1 MKSHANLTLLAH
13 KKRSSALSYTLV
25 VLLYINGAS
34 SWGQSLETNTVTR
47 EIDRLTTQIDH
58 QQQQSDNLHDEVN
71 QMEKKISD
79 IDKTVYSNE
88 QKIEALLNRLQTANK
103 QKEGLEVD
111 VETER
116 AALAQQLVAMYTAGD
131 QSYLRLLLRQDNPS
145 DISRTLRY
153 FEYLNQH
160 RSKKITTI
168 NSSIEKIRSLTHQME
183 KDRLQL
189 TELENNLTGQKQA
202 LQSTIAL
209 REDVLQRLNNEIRI
223 KQNQVERLRIQEAKL
238 QTKFDELAA
247 RAEQEKSTSSP
258 EPAEPKPVEPKAA
271 KPVATA
277 AVKPPTQAAEPAMTE
292 LAQKPTKPPAEAVTS
307 EFTSNKAFSTLKGR
321 LPAPVNGQVL
331 HAYGSQRNEK
341 QNWQGMVI
349 AAQGGSKVRAVARGK
364 IAYVGQMDGYGFL
377 TIIEHDRNYMTL
389 YAYNRANYKQVGE
402 VVNAGDVIAAVG
414 SSGGQEQNALYFEV
428 RRGRALQNPAQWLR

>member
-1 MKSHANLTLLAH
+1 MKPQLKIHLLVIQPL
-13 KKRSSALSYTLV
+13 KSALGFLSLC
-25 VLLYINGAS
+25 LLCNLA
-34 SWGQSLETNTVTR
+34 WGQSLESSTVTR
-47 EIDRLTTQIDH
+47 EIDRLNTQIDR
-58 QQQQSDNLHDEVN
+58 QQQQSVNLNDEVN

-79 IDKTVYSNE
+79 IDKTAYSNE

-103 QKEGLEVD
+103 QKEKLDAEV
-111 VETER
+111 EIQR

-160 RSKKITTI
+160 RSTKLAALNT
-168 NSSIEKIRSLTHQME
+168 SIEKVQTLTNQME

-189 TELENNLTGQKQA
+189 TGLEETLNGQKKS

-209 REDVLQRLNNEIRI
+209 RETALQRLKNEIRL
-223 KQNQVERLRIQEAKL
+223 KQGQVENLRIQEAKL

-247 RAEQEKSTSSP
+247 RSEAAPTPNLAEKPSSQTETTKPTEP
-258 EPAEPKPVEPKAA
+258 ETTEVAQKIEPS
-271 KPVATA
+271 
-277 AVKPPTQAAEPAMTE
+277 PTQT
-292 LAQKPTKPPAEAVTS
+292 LKS
-307 EFTSNKAFSTLKGR
+307 EFSSNKPFSSLKGQM
-321 LPAPVNGQVL
+321 PAPVNGQVL

-341 QNWQGMVI
+341 QNWQGLVI
-349 AAQGGSKVRAVARGK
+349 AAQGGTKVKAVAPGK

-389 YAYNRANYKQVGE
+389 YAYNRANYKQVGDQ
-402 VVNAGDVIAAVG
+402 VNAGDVIAAVG
-414 SSGGQEQNALYFEV
+414 SSGGQEQDALYFEI
-428 RRGRALQNPAQWLR
+428 RKGRSLQNPAQWLR

>member
-13 KKRSSALSYTLV
+13 NKRRLALGYTLMF
-25 VLLYINGAS
+25 LLCTSWAS

-88 QKIEALLNRLQTANK
+88 QKIETLLDRLQTANK
-103 QKEGLEVD
+103 QKESLEAD
-111 VETER
+111 VETQR

-209 REDVLQRLNNEIRI
+209 REDVLKRLNNEIRI

-247 RAEQEKSTSSP
+247 RAEREPSTSSP
-258 EPAEPKPVEPKAA
+258 EPIEPKPVEPKPP
-271 KPVATA
+271 KPVATTT
-277 AVKPPTQAAEPAMTE
+277 KPPAQAAEPAMTE
-292 LAQKPTKPPAEAVTS
+292 LAQKTAKPPAEEVTS
-307 EFTSNKAFSTLKGR
+307 EVTSNKAFSTLKGR

>member
-1 MKSHANLTLLAH
+1 MNPQALHLLAQD
-13 KKRSSALSYTLV
+13 KLSSALSCTLLFLV
-25 VLLYINGAS
+25 ATS
-34 SWGQSLETNTVTR
+34 SWGQSLESTAVTR

-58 QQQQSDNLHDEVN
+58 QQQQSETMHDEVN

-79 IDKTVYSNE
+79 IDKTIYTNE
-88 QKIEALLNRLQTANK
+88 QKIETLLNRLQTANK
-103 QKEGLEVD
+103 QKESLEAE
-111 VETER
+111 VETQR

-153 FEYLNQH
+153 FEYLNEH
-160 RSKKITTI
+160 RSTKITTI
-168 NSSIEKIRSLTHQME
+168 NTSIEKIRSLTHQME

-189 TELENNLTGQKQA
+189 TELESSLTGQKKA

-209 REDVLQRLNNEIRI
+209 REEILQRLNNEIRI

-247 RAEQEKSTSSP
+247 RAEQDPSTST
-258 EPAEPKPVEPKAA
+258 EPAETKPAETK
-271 KPVATA
+271 
-277 AVKPPTQAAEPAMTE
+277 PTQAAQAVIATPPATQAAAPAMTE
-292 LAQKPTKPPAEAVTS
+292 LAQKPTKPSTEELS
-307 EFTSNKAFSTLKGR
+307 SDFSSNKAFSTLKGR
-321 LPAPVNGQVL
+321 LPAPVKGQVL

-402 VVNAGDVIAAVG
+402 EVNAGDVIAAVG
-414 SSGGQEQNALYFEV
+414 SSGGQEQDALYFEV

>member
-1 MKSHANLTLLAH
+1 MKPQSTYPTFIRWLLL
-13 KKRSSALSYTLV
+13 SSLSCLS
-25 VLLYINGAS
+25 LLGLNDV
-34 SWGQSLETNTVTR
+34 SWGQSLESSTVTR
-47 EIDRLTTQIDH
+47 EIDRLKTQIDR
-58 QQQQSDNLHDEVN
+58 QQQQSETLNDEVT

-79 IDKTVYSNE
+79 IDKTAYSNE

-103 QKEGLEVD
+103 QKEKLDAE
-111 VETER
+111 VETQR

-153 FEYLNQH
+153 FEYLNEH
-160 RSKKITTI
+160 RTEKIAALNT
-168 NSSIEKIRSLTHQME
+168 SIEKVRALTNQME

-189 TELENNLTGQKQA
+189 TGLEETLGGQKKS

-223 KQNQVERLRIQEAKL
+223 KQDQVERLQVQEAKL
-238 QTKFDELAA
+238 QTKFDELASRTEA
-247 RAEQEKSTSSP
+247 QKPSNTPAAP
-258 EPAEPKPVEPKAA
+258 EPAEPTEP
-271 KPVATA
+271 
-277 AVKPPTQAAEPAMTE
+277 QSTE
-292 LAQKPTKPPAEAVTS
+292 VAQKVEKPSTAEELTS
-307 EFTSNKAFSTLKGR
+307 EGGSNKPFSTLKGR

-331 HAYGSQRNEK
+331 HAYGSKRNEK

-349 AAQGGSKVRAVARGK
+349 AANGGSKVRAVARGK

-402 VVNAGDVIAAVG
+402 MVNAGDVIAAVG
-414 SSGGQEQNALYFEV
+414 SSGGQEQDGLYFEV
-428 RRGRALQNPAQWLR
+428 RRGRSLQNPAQWLR

>member
-1 MKSHANLTLLAH
+1 MNLQALHLLAQD
-13 KKRSSALSYTLV
+13 KLSSALSCTLLFLV
-25 VLLYINGAS
+25 ATS
-34 SWGQSLETNTVTR
+34 SWGQSLESTAVTR

-58 QQQQSDNLHDEVN
+58 QQQQSETMHDEVN

-79 IDKTVYSNE
+79 IDKTIYTNE
-88 QKIEALLNRLQTANK
+88 QKIETLLNRLQTANK
-103 QKEGLEVD
+103 QKESLEAE
-111 VETER
+111 VETQR

-153 FEYLNQH
+153 FEYLNEH
-160 RSKKITTI
+160 RSTKITTI
-168 NSSIEKIRSLTHQME
+168 NTSIEKIRSLTHQME

-189 TELENNLTGQKQA
+189 TELESSLTGQKKA

-209 REDVLQRLNNEIRI
+209 REEILQRLNNEIRI

-247 RAEQEKSTSSP
+247 RAEQDPSTST
-258 EPAEPKPVEPKAA
+258 EPAETKPAETK
-271 KPVATA
+271 
-277 AVKPPTQAAEPAMTE
+277 PTQAAQAVIAAAPPAAQAAAPAMTE
-292 LAQKPTKPPAEAVTS
+292 LAQKPTKPSTEELS
-307 EFTSNKAFSTLKGR
+307 SDFSSNKAFSTLKGR
-321 LPAPVNGQVL
+321 LPAPVKGQVL

-377 TIIEHDRNYMTL
+377 TIIEHDRNYMT
-389 YAYNRANYKQVGE
+389 
-402 VVNAGDVIAAVG
+402 
-414 SSGGQEQNALYFEV
+414 
-428 RRGRALQNPAQWLR
+428 

>member
-1 MKSHANLTLLAH
+1 MKPQAQLLLLTPTMSKPLLTGLVCLLL
-13 KKRSSALSYTLV
+13 SSIA
-25 VLLYINGAS
+25 
-34 SWGQSLETNTVTR
+34 WGETIENSAVTQ
-47 EIDRLTTQIDH
+47 EIDRLKTQIDR
-58 QQQQSDNLHDEVN
+58 QQQQSENLNDEVN

-103 QKEGLEVD
+103 QKEKLDGE
-111 VETER
+111 VETQR

-153 FEYLNQH
+153 FEYLNAH
-160 RSKKITTI
+160 RSTKISALNT
-168 NSSIEKIRSLTHQME
+168 SIAKVQDLTNQME

-189 TELENNLTGQKQA
+189 TSLEDTLNGQKKS
-202 LQSTIAL
+202 LQGTIAS
-209 REDVLQRLNNEIRI
+209 RETVLQRLNNEIRI
-223 KQNQVERLRIQEAKL
+223 KQDQVERLRVQEAKL

-247 RAEQEKSTSSP
+247 RSEVETPPTQEKAEP
-258 EPAEPKPVEPKAA
+258 EPQVEPTPT
-271 KPVATA
+271 KPAESENTEV
-277 AVKPPTQAAEPAMTE
+277 VQKVEKPPTQA
-292 LAQKPTKPPAEAVTS
+292 LTS
-307 EFTSNKAFSTLKGR
+307 EFTSNKPFSNLKGR
-321 LPAPVNGQVL
+321 LPAPVSGQVL

-349 AAQGGSKVRAVARGK
+349 SAQGGAKVRAVAPGK

-389 YAYNRANYKQVGE
+389 YAYNRANYKQVGDL
-402 VVNAGDVIAAVG
+402 VKAGEVIAAVG
-414 SSGGQEQNALYFEV
+414 SSGGQEQDALYFEV
-428 RRGRALQNPAQWLR
+428 RKGRSLQNPAQWLR

>member
-13 KKRSSALSYTLV
+13 NKRRSALGYTLMF
-25 VLLYINGAS
+25 LLCTSWTS

-88 QKIEALLNRLQTANK
+88 QKIETLLDRLQTANK
-103 QKEGLEVD
+103 QKESLEAD
-111 VETER
+111 VETQR

-209 REDVLQRLNNEIRI
+209 REDVLKRLNNEIRI

-247 RAEQEKSTSSP
+247 RSEREPSTSSP
-258 EPAEPKPVEPKAA
+258 EPIEPKPVEPKPP
-271 KPVATA
+271 KPVATTT
-277 AVKPPTQAAEPAMTE
+277 KPPAQAAEPAMTE
-292 LAQKPTKPPAEAVTS
+292 LAQKTAKPPAEEVTS
-307 EFTSNKAFSTLKGR
+307 EVTSNKAFSTLKGR

>member
-1 MKSHANLTLLAH
+1 MKPIQSTPRHYPLSSVLSCSILLLMC
-13 KKRSSALSYTLV
+13 S
-25 VLLYINGAS
+25 S
-34 SWGQSLETNTVTR
+34 SWGQSLESTTVTR
-47 EIDRLTTQIDH
+47 EIDRLTTQIDR
-58 QQQQSDNLHDEVN
+58 QQQQSETMHDEVN

-88 QKIEALLNRLQTANK
+88 QKIEALLNRLQTANQ
-103 QKEGLEVD
+103 QKEKLDAD
-111 VETER
+111 VETQR

-153 FEYLNQH
+153 FEYLNKH
-160 RSKKITTI
+160 RSTKITAI
-168 NSSIEKIRSLTHQME
+168 NSSIEKIRTLTHQME

-189 TELENNLTGQKQA
+189 TGLEDSLTGQKQA
-202 LQSTIAL
+202 LQTTIAL

-238 QTKFDELAA
+238 QTKIDELAA
-247 RAEQEKSTSSP
+247 RTELDQPANLS
-258 EPAEPKPVEPKAA
+258 EPAEPKPI
-271 KPVATA
+271 KPVATVA
-277 AVKPPTQAAEPAMTE
+277 TTPTAKPPQVVEPQTIE
-292 LAQKPTKPPAEAVTS
+292 VAQKPVKPALEEVTS

-321 LPAPVNGQVL
+321 LPAPVNGQIL

-341 QNWQGMVI
+341 QNWQGLVI
-349 AAQGGSKVRAVARGK
+349 AAQGGTKVRAVARGK

>member
-1 MKSHANLTLLAH
+1 MKPIQSTPRHYPLSSVLSCSILLLMC
-13 KKRSSALSYTLV
+13 S
-25 VLLYINGAS
+25 S
-34 SWGQSLETNTVTR
+34 SWGQSLESTTVTR
-47 EIDRLTTQIDH
+47 EIDRLTTQIDR
-58 QQQQSDNLHDEVN
+58 QQQQSETMHDEVN

-88 QKIEALLNRLQTANK
+88 QKIEALLDRLQTANQ
-103 QKEGLEVD
+103 QKEKLDAD
-111 VETER
+111 VETQR

-153 FEYLNQH
+153 FEYLNKH
-160 RSKKITTI
+160 RSTKITAI
-168 NSSIEKIRSLTHQME
+168 NSSIEKIRTLTHQME

-189 TELENNLTGQKQA
+189 TGLEDSLTGQKQA
-202 LQSTIAL
+202 LQTTIAL

-223 KQNQVERLRIQEAKL
+223 KQNQVDRLRVQEAKL
-238 QTKFDELAA
+238 QTKIDELAA
-247 RAEQEKSTSSP
+247 RTELDQPANLS
-258 EPAEPKPVEPKAA
+258 EPAEPKPI
-271 KPVATA
+271 KPVATVA
-277 AVKPPTQAAEPAMTE
+277 TTPTAKPPQVVEPQTIE
-292 LAQKPTKPPAEAVTS
+292 VAQKPVKPVLEEVTS

-321 LPAPVNGQVL
+321 LPAPVNGQIL

-341 QNWQGMVI
+341 QNWQGLVI
-349 AAQGGSKVRAVARGK
+349 AAQGGTKVRAVARGK

>member
-1 MKSHANLTLLAH
+1 MKPIQPTPRHYPLSSILSCSILL
-13 KKRSSALSYTLV
+13 
-25 VLLYINGAS
+25 LLCCS
-34 SWGQSLETNTVTR
+34 SWGQSLESTTVTR
-47 EIDRLTTQIDH
+47 EIDRLTTQIDR
-58 QQQQSDNLHDEVN
+58 QQQQSETMHDEVN

-88 QKIEALLNRLQTANK
+88 QKIEALLDRLQTANQ
-103 QKEGLEVD
+103 QKEKLDAD
-111 VETER
+111 VETQR

-153 FEYLNQH
+153 FEYLNKH
-160 RSKKITTI
+160 RSTKITAI
-168 NSSIEKIRSLTHQME
+168 NSSIEKIRTLTHQME

-189 TELENNLTGQKQA
+189 TGLEDSLTGQKQA
-202 LQSTIAL
+202 LQTTIAL

-223 KQNQVERLRIQEAKL
+223 KQNQVDRLRVQEAKL
-238 QTKFDELAA
+238 QTKIDELAA
-247 RAEQEKSTSSP
+247 RTELDQPANLS
-258 EPAEPKPVEPKAA
+258 EPAEPKPI
-271 KPVATA
+271 KPVATTPTA
-277 AVKPPTQAAEPAMTE
+277 KPPQVVEPQTIE
-292 LAQKPTKPPAEAVTS
+292 VAQKPVKPALEEVTS

-321 LPAPVNGQVL
+321 LPAPVNGQIL

-341 QNWQGMVI
+341 QNWQGLVI
-349 AAQGGSKVRAVARGK
+349 AAQGGTKVRAVARGK

>member
-1 MKSHANLTLLAH
+1 MNPQALHLLAQD
-13 KKRSSALSYTLV
+13 KLSSALSCTLLFLV
-25 VLLYINGAS
+25 ATS
-34 SWGQSLETNTVTR
+34 SWGQSLESTAVTR

-58 QQQQSDNLHDEVN
+58 QQQQSETMHDEVN

-79 IDKTVYSNE
+79 IDKTIYTNE
-88 QKIEALLNRLQTANK
+88 QKIETLLNRLQTANK
-103 QKEGLEVD
+103 QKESLEAE
-111 VETER
+111 VETQR

-153 FEYLNQH
+153 FEYLNEH
-160 RSKKITTI
+160 RSTKITTI
-168 NSSIEKIRSLTHQME
+168 NTSIEKIRSLTHQME

-189 TELENNLTGQKQA
+189 TELESSLTGQKKA

-209 REDVLQRLNNEIRI
+209 REEILQRLNNEIRI

-247 RAEQEKSTSSP
+247 RAEQDPSTST
-258 EPAEPKPVEPKAA
+258 EPAETKPAETK
-271 KPVATA
+271 
-277 AVKPPTQAAEPAMTE
+277 PTQAAQAVIAAAPPAAQAAAPAMTE
-292 LAQKPTKPPAEAVTS
+292 LAQKPTKPSTEELS
-307 EFTSNKAFSTLKGR
+307 SDFSSNKAFSTLKGR
-321 LPAPVNGQVL
+321 LPAPVKGQVL

-402 VVNAGDVIAAVG
+402 EVNAGDVIAAVG
-414 SSGGQEQNALYFEV
+414 SSGGQEQDALYFEV